1 MSGAETSV
9 RTAAPSRATPGGRRL
24 RAVRALWGVAAL
36 FVVGLSVATLP
47 VLLSEY
53 RTVCDAGGGACKPY
67 WRLAPGDALA
77 LRELGLS
84 VGFYAAYRF
93 VLDLIYVLGF
103 WIVAAVVFWRLPDN
117 PLALFFS
124 FMLVAFGSLN
134 VVGLAGEI
142 GGVLGALGGFVGF
155 CAGTSLFAAF
165 YVFPDGRFVPRW
177 TRWALVV
184 GALYFACLY
193 LAPPG
198 SVLDPATWSPP
209 VVFGIALSLFGSVVF
224 AQVYRY
230 RRVSGAVGR
239 QQTRLVVFGLAVA
252 LAGATAAQI
261 PPLVYPALERSGVPG
276 VVYLLS
282 EVTAVNLFLSLIP
295 LSLGVA
301 MLRYR
306 LWDVDVVINRTL
318 VYGTLTACVVGIY
331 ALVVGG
337 LGALLHAPGNLLIS
351 LAGAGLVAVLFAPL
365 RERLQRGANR
375 LMYGERDDPYA
386 VLSRLGRRLGS
397 TFEPGAVLWT
407 IVETVA
413 GALKLPYAAVAVKR
427 GEGFVVAA
435 AHGSPTG
442 EETALPLS
450 YGGEVV
456 GRLLL
461 APRTPGEAF
470 SPADRRL
477 LNDLARN
484 AEVAVYAVRLTADL
498 RSSRERLVSAR
509 EEERRRLRRDLHDGL
524 GPTLASLTLGLDVS
538 LKLLRKEPR
547 EAELMLSRLKEQTKD
562 AVVDI
567 RRLVYGLRPPALD
580 DLGLVAAIREQ
591 AAAHG
596 RLRDAADGRAG
607 LGLSF
612 GVEAP
617 ESLPPL
623 PAAVEVACYR
633 IAQEAI
639 TNVARHA
646 RATAC
651 DVRISV
657 DREKNEL
664 SLQVSDDGVG
674 LPGTEPGTEPGAESD
689 ARHAGVGLSSMR
701 ERTDELGGVLSLSGS
716 PEGGTLVSVRL
727 PLPAAEDGDV

>member
-1 MSGAETSV
+1 MGELGTPGRGAT
-9 RTAAPSRATPGGRRL
+9 PSRAALDGRWLLTART
-24 RAVRALWGVAAL
+24 AWGVAVL
-36 FVVGLSVATLP
+36 LVVGLSLVGLP
-47 VLLSEY
+47 ALFSEY
-53 RTVCDAGGGACKPY
+53 RAVCDARAACKPY

-84 VGFYAAYRF
+84 AGFYATYRLA
-93 VLDLIYVLGF
+93 VDLAYVLGF
-103 WIVAAVVFWRLPDN
+103 WLVAAVVFRRRSDN

-124 FMLVAFGSLN
+124 FMLVAFGALN
-134 VVGLAGEI
+134 VVGVSD
-142 GGVLGALGGFVGF
+142 GVGPVRDALGRFVGF
-155 CAGTSLFAAF
+155 CAWTSFLAAF

-177 TRWALVV
+177 TRWALLA
-184 GALYFACLY
+184 GGLYAAALL
-193 LAPPG
+193 LAPAYSPLNPA
-198 SVLDPATWSPP
+198 SWPPPLVFVL
-209 VVFGIALSLFGSVVF
+209 ALGLLGTAPF

-230 RRVSGAVGR
+230 SRASGSVER
-239 QQTRLVVFGLAVA
+239 QQTKWVVFGLVVA
-252 LAGATAAQI
+252 LAGAMAVQI
-261 PPLVYPALERSGVPG
+261 PPLIYPALERSGVRG
-276 VVYLLS
+276 VVYLLT
-282 EVTAVNLFLSLIP
+282 EVTAVNLFLLLIP

-301 MLRYR
+301 ILRYR
-306 LWDVDVVINRTL
+306 LWDIDVVINRTL

-337 LGALLHAPGNLLIS
+337 LGTLLHAPGNLLIS
-351 LAGAGLVAVLFAPL
+351 LVGAGLVAVLFAPL

-386 VLSRLGRRLGS
+386 VLSRLGHRLGA
-397 TFEPGAVLWT
+397 TFEPGAALSA

-413 GALKLPYAAVAVKR
+413 GALKLPYAAIAIKR
-427 GEGFVVAA
+427 GEDFEVAA
-435 AHGSPTG
+435 ARGVPTG

-477 LNDLARN
+477 LDDLARN

-498 RSSRERLVSAR
+498 RGSRERLVSAR

-591 AAAHG
+591 AATHG

-607 LGLSF
+607 IGLSF

-657 DREKNEL
+657 DGQKNEL
-664 SLQVSDDGVG
+664 VLEVSDDGVG
-674 LPGTEPGTEPGAESD
+674 LPGPGAEPE
-689 ARHAGVGLSSMR
+689 AETRHAGVGLSSMR
-701 ERTDELGGVLSLSGS
+701 ERTDELGGVLSLAGS

-727 PLPAAEDGDV
+727 PLPAAEDADG